1 MHRSRPGFIPHQ
13 LSTHSVP
20 TVEVL
25 LADSIMA
32 GSLEVFTGV
41 EISWAMVAVAPLGEP
56 QEAETPL
63 SWSEQPLHLGFE
75 SAVSFVAKL

>member
-25 LADSIMA
+25 LVDSIMA

-41 EISWAMVAVAPLGEP
+41 AISWAMVAVAPLPEP
-56 QEAETPL
+56 QEADT
-63 SWSEQPLHLGFE
+63 
-75 SAVSFVAKL
+75 AKHR

>member
-41 EISWAMVAVAPLGEP
+41 AISWAMVAVAPLPEP
-56 QEAETPL
+56 QEAADTVERKYQRC
-63 SWSEQPLHLGFE
+63 SQFNKHL
-75 SAVSFVAKL
+75 